1 MLAVRITRNYMMNI
15 FPDMKNSR
23 IGCVIMASGLGV
35 RFGGNKLMADFG
47 GKPMVSHILESATA
61 CFTNVV
67 VVTRNTGV
75 VELCNANNIRVVFH
89 DLPYRSDTI
98 RLGIEALGGS
108 VDGACFC
115 LADQP
120 FLSVTLLRKLI
131 AFATEEPNIIWRS
144 SSDGVIGSP
153 AYFPKKYFDELS
165 SLPQDKGGS
174 YVCKKHPETVK
185 FIDVENPLEL
195 RDIDTRE
202 TYEELL
208 PLARNLNFWN
218 DFLKSDKKH
227 LFITGHRGSGK
238 TTLINRLQP
247 LIGNG
252 TSGLTS
258 FAVQGIDVRLV
269 NNRTKEE
276 IIIGRY
282 IPDDFVKTNRMTPD
296 ISVFDTKG
304 IAFVEELID
313 SNNTWVTIDEIGYL
327 EEFSYKYQEAIRS
340 LLETK
345 RVVAVVRKDD
355 LNFLNELINR
365 SDAFVLDLDIC
376 GGDFYV

>member
-1 MLAVRITRNYMMNI
+1 MMNI
-15 FPDMKNSR
+15 SPDMKNSR

-47 GKPMVSHILESATA
+47 GKAMVSWILESATS
-61 CFTNVV
+61 CFENVV

-75 VELCNANNIRVVFH
+75 VDLCKAHNIKVVFH
-89 DLPYRSDTI
+89 DFPYRSDTVRI
-98 RLGIEALGGS
+98 GISNLNDDVE
-108 VDGACFC
+108 GACFC

-120 FLSVTLLRKLI
+120 FLSVVTLKKI
-131 AFATEEPNIIWRS
+131 IETAMENPEKIWRTRC
-144 SSDGVIGSP
+144 GGTIGSP
-153 AYFPKKYFDELS
+153 VYFPKKYFDELVT
-165 SLPQDKGGS
+165 LPQDKGGS
-174 YVCKKHPETVK
+174 FVCKKHQDAVK
-185 FIDVENPLEL
+185 FIDVENSLEL

-202 TYEELL
+202 TYDELL
-208 PLARNLNFWN
+208 PLARNLDFWN
-218 DFLKSDKKH
+218 SFIKGDKKH

-258 FAVQGIDVRLV
+258 FATQGVDVRLI

-282 IPDDFVKTNRMTPD
+282 IPDDFIKTNRMTPD

-304 IAFVEELID
+304 VAFVEEIII

-327 EEFSYKYQEAIRS
+327 EEFSCKFQEAIRR

-355 LNFLNELINR
+355 LKFLNELINR
-365 SDAFVLDLDIC
+365 SDAFVLDLDIY